1 MVMLWVTLVATG
13 FALYGLRPRPETRVD
28 PYPLWV
34 WGAMGAALVS
44 TIATFALAVN
54 WSSTR
59 QQRESGAVGLT
70 AYQQAGKDKFVRTCR
85 RCHSLAD
92 AAAVSTVGPNLDRL
106 QPRRELVIDAVL
118 NGRKRGRG
126 PMPRGLLQ
134 EDGAAEVAAY
144 LEAVAGRA
152 P

>member
-1 MVMLWVTLVATG
+1 MVMLWATLLATG

-34 WGAMGAALVS
+34 WVAMAGALIG
-44 TIATFALAVN
+44 TIATIALAVK
-54 WSSTR
+54 WSGT
-59 QQRESGAVGLT
+59 QQQESSGPVELT

-92 AAAVSTVGPNLDRL
+92 AAAISTVGPDLDRL
-106 QPRRELVIDAVL
+106 QPGRELVIDAVL
-118 NGRKRGRG
+118 NGRRRGRG

-134 EDGAAEVAAY
+134 SDGAAQVAAY
-144 LEAVAGRA
+144 LEAVAGR
-152 P
+152 PR